1 MSDANDE
8 TLQEALDEGDLEIRF
23 HDGRSTKAHSLKLK
37 LASRGGVL
45 RNLIE
50 DVLDDQITG
59 SKRRRT
65 DSGTVDHLPFIK
77 VSLASAGPHAQQA
90 FS

>member
-1 MSDANDE
+1 MPDANGM
-8 TLQEALDEGDLEIRF
+8 TLQEVLDEGDLEIRF
-23 HDGRSTKAHSLKLK
+23 HDGRSTKVHSLKLK

-59 SKRRRT
+59 SKRKRA
-65 DSGTVDHLPFIK
+65 DSGTVDHPPFIK
-77 VSLASAGPHAQQA
+77 VSLLAPMHS
-90 FS
+90 

>member
-23 HDGRSTKAHSLKLK
+23 HDGRSTKAHSCKLK

-59 SKRRRT
+59 SKRRRA
-65 DSGTVDHLPFIK
+65 DSGTVNHLPFIK
-77 VSLASAGPHAQQA
+77 VSLLAHAQAGPHGT
-90 FS
+90 